1 VYIRGIPANPNEN
14 CVVRQA
20 SRIAMGF
27 ITWIVV
33 GLVAAWLVGQVT
45 KGGYGVLVDIIRGI
59 LGGVVG
65 GWVSRTPGTWPG
77 GGLIGSLIVAFVG
90 AGILVRITG
99 LIKKA

>member
-1 VYIRGIPANPNEN
+1 
-14 CVVRQA
+14 
-20 SRIAMGF
+20 
-27 ITWIVV
+27 VV

-45 KGGYGVLVDIIRGI
+45 KGGGYGVLVDSIRGI

-65 GWVSRTPGTWPG
+65 GWVFRTPGTWPG

-90 AGILVRITG
+90 AGILVGITG